1 MEPRLLLKA
10 LMAANGDNANSLAA
24 SVHNRTKQPQIFRFL
39 KGVATEPK
47 RSTLLPLAEH
57 YGVTVD
63 VFYEPALA
71 QRVYENLKSKVPL
84 MEGLGQFVIPIKVE
98 SVQKTPISSEV
109 LELAWLLDQI
119 PNRMD
124 RFKALH
130 DARSL
135 ILSVLNKKTDI

>member
-1 MEPRLLLKA
+1 MEPRLLLEA

-24 SVHNRTKQPQIFRFL
+24 SVQNRTKQPQIFRFL
-39 KGVATEPK
+39 KGVAAEPK
-47 RSTLLPLAEH
+47 RSTLQPLAEH

-71 QRVYENLKSKVPL
+71 QRVYDNLKSKVPL
-84 MEGLGQFVIPIKVE
+84 MEGLGQFVIPIKVK
-98 SVQKTPISSEV
+98 SVQETPISSEV

-135 ILSVLNKKTDI
+135 ILSVLNKTTDI